1 MHLSRSFSGF
11 LPLLEFT
18 PVRVRRVAFPCV
30 IARIIIIYQKE
41 GDILKYLRFGEIP
54 EGGKSINF
62 LRLSFAENEAF
73 TEKLNDSSYSEAVA
87 ALPAD
92 CLEPGI
98 SVFEM
103 DADGLPVLSNINL
116 VRSLSVRIGAPVYE
130 ISGEVAGTGADGE
143 PLITGVNVIKR
154 RRISREKLINCILRS
169 LVSHFRSAQKTDA
182 ENDSCELRTFTVQ
195 KKINIVTSEQVDR
208 WTPATG
214 EEWILQPERK
224 LYSFAGWDFSDPVG
238 GFCK

>member
-1 MHLSRSFSGF
+1 M
-11 LPLLEFT
+11 
-18 PVRVRRVAFPCV
+18 
-30 IARIIIIYQKE
+30 
-41 GDILKYLRFGEIP
+41 KYLRFGEIP

-62 LRLSFAENEAF
+62 LRLSFKENETFAE
-73 TEKLNDSSYSEAVA
+73 TLNASGYSEAVA

-92 CLEPGI
+92 CLEDGL

-130 ISGEVAGTGADGE
+130 ISGEVAGTGADGD

-154 RRISREKLINCILRS
+154 RRISKEKLVNCILRA

-182 ENDSCELRTFTVQ
+182 ESDSYELHTFTVQ
-195 KKINIVTSEQVDR
+195 KKINIVTGEQVDR
-208 WTPATG
+208 WTPTTG
-214 EEWILQPERK
+214 KEWILQPEQK

-238 GFCK
+238 CFCE

>member
-1 MHLSRSFSGF
+1 M
-11 LPLLEFT
+11 
-18 PVRVRRVAFPCV
+18 
-30 IARIIIIYQKE
+30 
-41 GDILKYLRFGEIP
+41 KYLRFGEIP
-54 EGGKSINF
+54 EGGNSINF

-73 TEKLNDSSYSEAVA
+73 TETLNASGYSEAVA

-92 CLEPGI
+92 CLEPGL

-130 ISGEVAGTGADGE
+130 IAGEIAGTGEDGE

-154 RRISREKLINCILRS
+154 RRISKDKLINCILRA
-169 LVSHFRSAQKTDA
+169 LVSHFRSAKKTDP
-182 ENDSCELRTFTVQ
+182 ESGCCELHTFTVQ
-195 KKINIVTSEQVDR
+195 KKINIVTGEQVDR

-214 EEWILQPERK
+214 KEWILQPEQK
-224 LYSFAGWDFSDPVG
+224 LYSFAGWEFSDPVG

>member
-1 MHLSRSFSGF
+1 M
-11 LPLLEFT
+11 
-18 PVRVRRVAFPCV
+18 
-30 IARIIIIYQKE
+30 
-41 GDILKYLRFGEIP
+41 KYLRFGEIP

-73 TEKLNDSSYSEAVA
+73 TEKLNASGYSEAVA

-103 DADGLPVLSNINL
+103 DADGLPVLSSINL

-154 RRISREKLINCILRS
+154 RRISKEKLINCILCA
-169 LVSHFRSAQKTDA
+169 LVSHFRNAQKTDA
-182 ENDSCELRTFTVQ
+182 ENDSCELHTFTVQ
-195 KKINIVTSEQVDR
+195 KKINIVTGEQVDR
-208 WTPATG
+208 WTPTTG
-214 EEWILQPERK
+214 KEWILQPKQK

-238 GFCK
+238 GFCE

>member
-1 MHLSRSFSGF
+1 M
-11 LPLLEFT
+11 
-18 PVRVRRVAFPCV
+18 
-30 IARIIIIYQKE
+30 
-41 GDILKYLRFGEIP
+41 KYLRFGEIP

-62 LRLSFAENEAF
+62 LRLSFKENEAF
-73 TEKLNDSSYSEAVA
+73 AETLNASGYSEAVA

-92 CLEPGI
+92 CLEPGL

-130 ISGEVAGTGADGE
+130 ISGEVAGTGADGD

-154 RRISREKLINCILRS
+154 RRISREKLINCILCA

-182 ENDSCELRTFTVQ
+182 ESDSCELRTFTVQ
-195 KKINIVTSEQVDR
+195 KKINIVTGEQVDR
-208 WTPATG
+208 WTPTTG
-214 EEWILQPERK
+214 KEWILQPEQK
-224 LYSFAGWDFSDPVG
+224 LYSFARWDFSDPVG
-238 GFCK
+238 GFCE

>member
-1 MHLSRSFSGF
+1 M
-11 LPLLEFT
+11 
-18 PVRVRRVAFPCV
+18 
-30 IARIIIIYQKE
+30 
-41 GDILKYLRFGEIP
+41 KYLRFGELP
-54 EGGKSINF
+54 ESGKSINF

-73 TEKLNDSSYSEAVA
+73 TEKLNASGYSEAA
-87 ALPAD
+87 AGIPAN
-92 CLEPGI
+92 CFEPGL

-154 RRISREKLINCILRS
+154 RRVSEEKLVNYILCA

-182 ENDSCELRTFTVQ
+182 ESDSCELHTFTVQ
-195 KKINIVTSEQVDR
+195 KKINIVTGEQVDR
-208 WTPATG
+208 WTPTNG
-214 EEWILQPERK
+214 KEWILQPEQK

-238 GFCK
+238 GFCE

>member
-1 MHLSRSFSGF
+1 M
-11 LPLLEFT
+11 
-18 PVRVRRVAFPCV
+18 
-30 IARIIIIYQKE
+30 
-41 GDILKYLRFGEIP
+41 KYLRFGEIP

-73 TEKLNDSSYSEAVA
+73 TEKLNASGYSEAVA

-103 DADGLPVLSNINL
+103 DADGLPVLSSINL

-143 PLITGVNVIKR
+143 PLITVVNVIKR
-154 RRISREKLINCILRS
+154 RRISKEKLINCILCA
-169 LVSHFRSAQKTDA
+169 LVSHFRNAQKTDA
-182 ENDSCELRTFTVQ
+182 ENDSCELHTFTVQ
-195 KKINIVTSEQVDR
+195 KKINIVTGEQVDR
-208 WTPATG
+208 WTPTTG
-214 EEWILQPERK
+214 KEWILQPKQK

-238 GFCK
+238 GFCE